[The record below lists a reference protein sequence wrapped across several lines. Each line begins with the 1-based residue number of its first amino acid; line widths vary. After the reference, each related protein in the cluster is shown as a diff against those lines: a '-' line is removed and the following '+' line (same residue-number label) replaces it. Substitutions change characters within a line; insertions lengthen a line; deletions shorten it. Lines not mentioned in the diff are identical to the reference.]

1 MLQWYNTELKATG
14 DVINFIK
21 LFDVQSDVELHD
33 QMLGII
39 FNYLLERTE
48 YIQDFRYTAF
58 HKLLFNFCKKYLSK
72 QTKSLNIK
80 WSVDHTFLWR
90 RFAEFCRD
98 ENITVFVNKTHD
110 DGEAQANEAEGSQGA
125 GAESGE
131 AQAENCQIQ
140 VPEIDSQMGPAD
152 QSQNEEPSSL
162 PVPFLDYI
170 IPDVPNFCQYVN
182 E

>member
-1 MLQWYNTELKATG
+1 M
-14 DVINFIK
+14 
-21 LFDVQSDVELHD
+21 
-33 QMLGII
+33 
-39 FNYLLERTE
+39 
-48 YIQDFRYTAF
+48 
-58 HKLLFNFCKKYLSK
+58 
-72 QTKSLNIK
+72 
-80 WSVDHTFLWR
+80 WR

-110 DGEAQANEAEGSQGA
+110 DDEAQANEAEGSQGA
-125 GAESGE
+125 VAESDE

-152 QSQNEEPSSL
+152 QSQSEEPSSL